1 MRVLIA
7 CEYSGVVRDA
17 FIARGHDA
25 MSCDILQ
32 TDVDGPHYQGD
43 VFDIINDGFD
53 LLVAHPPCTFMA
65 NSGVQHLHRDPSRW
79 SDLDDGASF
88 FKALLEAPIAKK
100 AIENPIPHK
109 YAVERIG
116 RKYDQIIHPYQ
127 FGHTERK
134 ATCLWLEGLPKLV
147 GTNNVK
153 AAMERLPKNKQQRLH
168 YLSPGP
174 NRWKLRSKTF
184 QGFANAMANQWG

>member
-1 MRVLIA
+1 
-7 CEYSGVVRDA
+7 
-17 FIARGHDA
+17 